1 MVKTIVATLS
11 IKRVPDTEIVQEIER
26 QTNNTITRSGLE
38 YLS

>member
-1 MVKTIVATLS
+1 MIKSLVAKLS
-11 IKRVPDTEIVQEIER
+11 IKRIPDNEIIKEIER

>member
-11 IKRVPDTEIVQEIER
+11 IKRVPDTEIVKIER